1 MGATASVNKD
11 QSVLNSGH
19 SKKQCYRSR
28 PKWLQRRPEADARC
42 ESSASVDQGCPNSPS
57 RLPSY
62 QSSAASTQLGSFATS
77 TSSPS
82 LLFEVNE
89 DATKSDGDDGDFV
102 APLAGGSQDQKWS
115 SLENV
120 TLDDPFGSMPHV
132 DWNRCA
138 STCTANYG
146 EAEQTLIFLDW
157 DDTLFPTTDLL
168 DRMDCE
174 QYMMSED
181 PLPADVVELLA
192 DWRAAVYSYLVSAT
206 KLSARC
212 VIVTNARRPWIDNCC
227 KVFAPELLPMLDET
241 TGCVGVVYANE
252 VPLSKRRQRSKDF
265 ANPVSQSIEDKHM
278 ANQEKLTKQKQAAMH
293 REAVKFYSQYPGQTW
308 KNIFSLGDMHYEHD
322 ALQEMTF
329 TRKAPAREQIRT
341 KAILVPSQ
349 PALAELTLRL
359 RFGATVLPAYIK
371 FDGDIDV
378 DLKTSREPYKTV
390 MKALGLPELAEL
402 DFPSFAWGHGP
413 TPSSAEIQDALL
425 VLEKELNDA
434 MLMSNHFS
442 VLRN

>member
-11 QSVLNSGH
+11 QIVLNSGR
-19 SKKQCYRSR
+19 SKKQCLDLVCKRQTGEA
-28 PKWLQRRPEADARC
+28 PIMPIDCHPE
-42 ESSASVDQGCPNSPS
+42 GCPNSPS

-89 DATKSDGDDGDFV
+89 DATKSERYDGDFV

-192 DWRAAVYSYLVSAT
+192 DWRAAVYSYLVTAT

-212 VIVTNARRPWIDNCC
+212 VIVTNARRPWIENCC

-252 VPLSKRRQRSKDF
+252 VPLSKRRQRSKDYSLI
-265 ANPVSQSIEDKHM
+265 PVAQSIEDKHM

-359 RFGATVLPAYIK
+359 RFGATVLLAYIK

-378 DLKTSREPYKTV
+378 DLKTSPEPYKTV
-390 MKALGLPELAEL
+390 MKALGLPKLAEL

-425 VLEKELNDA
+425 VLENELNDA

-442 VLRN
+442 VLRD